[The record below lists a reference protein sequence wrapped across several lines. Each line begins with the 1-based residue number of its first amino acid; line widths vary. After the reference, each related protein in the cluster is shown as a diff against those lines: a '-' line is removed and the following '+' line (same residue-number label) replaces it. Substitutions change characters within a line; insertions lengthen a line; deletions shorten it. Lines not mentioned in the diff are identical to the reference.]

1 MSEDIIPTTLIG
13 IKRLAKKASRRDA
26 VSHTVALDHVA
37 QAAGFSNFKHA
48 SKVLGS
54 SSVPYNP
61 WPTIIIVGNNDGHE
75 FFKKGLLEKVEKNG
89 EWSVVVGDAALC
101 EKLTWR
107 GERGLSFG
115 KKAELTDP
123 ECYAREV
130 WSTQRRVPPFMGF
143 QCPPD
148 HPDVYR
154 ALKAA
159 IYSLPKMVVVS
170 FPSNDKGELF
180 EKTAR
185 MLRGLNLPHKA
196 VNVILGTDVSKEFWA
211 A

>member
-1 MSEDIIPTTLIG
+1 MS
-13 IKRLAKKASRRDA
+13 RVSRRDA
-26 VSHTVALDHVA
+26 VSHNVALDRVA
-37 QAAGFSNFKHA
+37 QAAGFSSFKHA
-48 SKVLGS
+48 SRALGS
-54 SSVPYNP
+54 SSVPYAA
-61 WPTIIIVGNNDGHE
+61 WPAIVISGNNDGHE

-89 EWSVVVGDAALC
+89 EWAIVVGDATFC

-115 KKAELTDP
+115 KKADFTDP
-123 ECYAREV
+123 EDYAGEV
-130 WSTQRRVPPFMGF
+130 WSTQRSVPPFMGF

-154 ALKAA
+154 ALIAA
-159 IYSLPKMVVVS
+159 INSLPKMIVIS

-185 MLRGLNLPHKA
+185 MLRGLDLPRKA
-196 VNVILGTDVSKEFWA
+196 VNVILGTDVSKEFWTA
-211 A
+211 